1 MGGGGRRR
9 TERGREESHTR
20 ESLSKLC
27 RPFAFCGDA
36 AIPIIFAE
44 SYHCTMYNIVFDGY
58 DVGGGGGRV
67 AFVGIYVVAI
77 NYIYV
82 IIDF

>member
-9 TERGREESHTR
+9 TERGRESHTR

-27 RPFAFCGDA
+27 RPFAFCGDDA

-58 DVGGGGGRV
+58 DVGGGGGGGRV

-77 NYIYV
+77 
-82 IIDF
+82 